1 MFVYKILM
9 TFIKT
14 IYFNFRCFD
23 LKNAIIMPVIVS
35 YKVKLIGIKRGCILI
50 KTSDKKRF
58 MIKIGFNGSFFVS
71 NATSSLCIRENG
83 KMVFNGNAVFG
94 EGINIFLNGGV
105 LDIGNNFYAN
115 RNLLI
120 QCEKKI
126 KIGNDC
132 LIGWN
137 VSIRDTNGNHT
148 VIKNGIENNNKG
160 EIVLKNH
167 VWIASDVLILSNT
180 MVGNDN
186 IIATRSMVKGLKSD
200 CNKLIAGSP
209 ASIKEGTY
217 AWEN

>member
-23 LKNAIIMPVIVS
+23 LKTAIIMPVIVN

-94 EGINIFLNGGV
+94 EGINIFLNDGV

-120 QCEKKI
+120 QCEK
-126 KIGNDC
+126 N
-132 LIGWN
+132 
-137 VSIRDTNGNHT
+137 
-148 VIKNGIENNNKG
+148 KNWK
-160 EIVLKNH
+160 
-167 VWIASDVLILSNT
+167 
-180 MVGNDN
+180 
-186 IIATRSMVKGLKSD
+186 
-200 CNKLIAGSP
+200 
-209 ASIKEGTY
+209 
-217 AWEN
+217 